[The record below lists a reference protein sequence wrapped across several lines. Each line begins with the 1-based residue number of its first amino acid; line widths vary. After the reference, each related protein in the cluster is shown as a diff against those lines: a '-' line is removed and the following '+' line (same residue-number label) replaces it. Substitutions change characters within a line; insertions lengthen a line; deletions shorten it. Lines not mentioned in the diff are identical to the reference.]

1 MPQIVLK
8 LAHPLPSAWPPGKV
22 GIYMGLM
29 SDGFLSSLCT
39 SLLSRCPALCFFPH
53 SSLPTRHSFSNV
65 PCYPLLSFFLN
76 SKGISESLLPKVLQ
90 KLWPVGTF
98 VPPPPISVHIT
109 HTLSDP
115 RWAAIT
121 LHPGSMT
128 MPPCGC
134 PPAHG
139 SLLGFHSTSVPPGP
153 PLMPPLCL
161 LTSCSRSQKV
171 LRLRRVVQPTGA

>member
-22 GIYMGLM
+22 GIYIGLM

-53 SSLPTRHSFSNV
+53 SSLPTQHSFSNV

-76 SKGISESLLPKVLQ
+76 SKGISESLLPKVLE

-115 RWAAIT
+115 F
-121 LHPGSMT
+121 LSSFL
-128 MPPCGC
+128 PPSL
-134 PPAHG
+134 
-139 SLLGFHSTSVPPGP
+139 SLLSSLLSSSLPPFLLPSFPFLP
-153 PLMPPLCL
+153 PFLLPSFPFLPPFFPSFLP
-161 LTSCSRSQKV
+161 
-171 LRLRRVVQPTGA
+171 LR